1 MRRSAPLFMRLR
13 TVTGEQMSHASNTL
27 TLRIGST
34 VEPAPAPLLPV
45 MVAPAQ
51 TSANLDLLAP
61 TIFHE
66 SWWLDVAT
74 DHSYSVAEVHS
85 GGKVVGRLPYQLCR
99 RKGLSHI
106 IMPTLTHF
114 LGPAVLEGEGSANT
128 RFLRKFNLTRELIA
142 QLPRAISYEIKC
154 HAGVTDVIAFQAEN
168 FNTTVQFTHEVH
180 PLPEQELW
188 KRMRDKTRNV
198 IRRAQEQY
206 EVVSLSDTR
215 AFIEFYARNLQQ
227 KSYLDLSVCARIIQS
242 CLARERGRILAA
254 RSRKGDLVAAN
265 FCAWDTKSAYYL
277 MSTRASNAGNGA
289 GSLLLWK
296 AILDAAGRN
305 LVFDMDGLASE
316 GGILFFAGFGAEV
329 RPRYVAER
337 FTVLG
342 HIRRGYH
349 AMRDPLVLRLSP
361 K

>member
-1 MRRSAPLFMRLR
+1 
-13 TVTGEQMSHASNTL
+13 MSSHVSDTL

-34 VEPAPAPLLPV
+34 DRPVHQPLSPVTASYAPA
-45 MVAPAQ
+45 
-51 TSANLDLLAP
+51 SAKPDLLAP

-74 DHSYSVAEVHS
+74 GGRYSVAEVHS
-85 GGKVVGRLPYQLCR
+85 GGKVVGKLPYLLSK
-99 RKGLSHI
+99 RKGLSHLVI
-106 IMPTLTHF
+106 PTLTHF

-128 RFLRKFNLTRELIA
+128 RFLRRFNITRELITK
-142 QLPRAISYEIKC
+142 LPPAISYEIKC

-168 FNTTVQFTHEVH
+168 FRTTVQFTHEVH
-180 PLPEQELW
+180 PLPEQDLW

-206 EVVSLSDTR
+206 DVAPLDDPE
-215 AFIEFYARNLQQ
+215 AFIEFYGRNLQQ
-227 KSYLDLSVCARIIQS
+227 KSYLDLSVCAQIIRS
-242 CLARERGRILAA
+242 CISRERGRVLAA
-254 RSRKGDLVAAN
+254 RNRKGELVAAN
-265 FCAWDTKSAYYL
+265 FCAWDAKSAYYL
-277 MSTRASNAGNGA
+277 MSTRASDAGNGV
-289 GSLLLWK
+289 GSLLLWR
-296 AILDAAGRN
+296 AVLDATSRK

-349 AMRDPLVLRLSP
+349 ALREPVMRRLAA